1 MNGPELLKI
10 AGQIAGIGGL
20 AIGAFI
26 ILFREVIRKNIFPN
40 LVKEQAYRLLIL
52 IVILVWLVA
61 ISGVGAWAY
70 VETIKNNKPSSG
82 DPNSHQVAGLVT
94 DDVGIGLP
102 DVDVFVVGE
111 VARTKTTSSGDFILI
126 LKGEEGR
133 VVNLQAVKNLYTSW
147 NENIK
152 VPNTNIRITLRKPND
167 LPINNKQNQNN
178 DGTHNSITSNS
189 TRPNI
194 GKKQPPQKATPPPMP
209 SGIIQQ
215 KSGKPSSGGQNE

>member
-1 MNGPELLKI
+1 MTEPELLKI
-10 AGQIAGIGGL
+10 AGQVAGIGGL

-52 IVILVWLVA
+52 LVILVWLVA
-61 ISGVGAWAY
+61 ISGIAAWAY
-70 VETIKNNKPSSG
+70 VETNKNNKPSSG
-82 DPNSHQVAGLVT
+82 DPKSHQVAGLVT
-94 DDVGIGLP
+94 DDLGIGLP

-111 VARTKTTSSGDFILI
+111 VARTKTTSSGGFILI
-126 LKGEEGR
+126 VQGDEGR
-133 VVNLQAVKNLYTSW
+133 FINLQAAKNLYKSW

-152 VPNTNIRITLRKPND
+152 VPNTNIRITLKRLNEQT
-167 LPINNKQNQNN
+167 INNKQKQNN
-178 DGTHNSITSNS
+178 DGTHNSVTSNS

-194 GKKQPPQKATPPPMP
+194 NKKQLPQKATPPAMP

-215 KSGKPSSGGQNE
+215 KSGNRSSGGQNE